1 MGLSP
6 CPSPSPW
13 GCPRVLGLPVLLSR
27 RGQGRG
33 PCGCP
38 PGGKLHPR
46 GARLCAPEGRGSLQG
61 PQDLP
66 QFWCGSISAGHR
78 CSPAPWHCPGFTLGA
93 WDTIPAGKNWGWLQ
107 TAAEFL
113 PFCALRGPCVGVELK
128 SRPSSGAGNLKLVWE
143 MRACRLLASAELIN
157 ITRRN

>member
-1 MGLSP
+1 MSVPVSFPVPMGVSQ
-6 CPSPSPW
+6 CPWAPGAALQAWPGEGAVRLPPW
-13 GCPRVLGLPVLLSR
+13 GKTSSS
-27 RGQGRG
+27 
-33 PCGCP
+33 
-38 PGGKLHPR
+38 
-46 GARLCAPEGRGSLQG
+46 GARLRAPEGRGSLQG

-66 QFWCGSISAGHR
+66 QFWCVSISAGHR

-143 MRACRLLASAELIN
+143 MRACRLLVSAELIN
-157 ITRRN
+157 VTHNN